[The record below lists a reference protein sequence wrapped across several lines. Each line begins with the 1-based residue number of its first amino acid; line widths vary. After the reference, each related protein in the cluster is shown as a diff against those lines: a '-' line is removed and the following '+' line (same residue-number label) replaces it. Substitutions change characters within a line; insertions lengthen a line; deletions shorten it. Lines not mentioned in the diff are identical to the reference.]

1 MKKDIHDIDLEI
13 EKIETFL
20 SDSNKE
26 INDLKINLNMLLKQ
40 QGRLNSP
47 SQSDSAFLEVSKLT
61 KKYKKNTV
69 VKEVEF
75 SLEKG
80 KFYGLIGPNGA
91 GKTTL
96 IKLIMSAIQPKQGN
110 VKIETIETKNT
121 NSLSRITYITEK
133 TRFPRRLNVK
143 QFYNFLF
150 SQEWDK
156 MKNWQEGFIEYKK
169 HFSSYNINLNSKL
182 TSLSSGMQKIVIL
195 ICALIE
201 DRELLVLDEPAENMD
216 YEARTTMFE
225 LLQKEV
231 KKGKT
236 VFLSSHNLKEIQK
249 YLDVGLFMNNGNIE
263 RIIDL
268 TKEDID
274 LAQIYSDV
282 FGRRAQ

>member
-150 SQEWDK
+150 SQE
-156 MKNWQEGFIEYKK
+156 
-169 HFSSYNINLNSKL
+169 
-182 TSLSSGMQKIVIL
+182 
-195 ICALIE
+195 
-201 DRELLVLDEPAENMD
+201 
-216 YEARTTMFE
+216 
-225 LLQKEV
+225 
-231 KKGKT
+231 
-236 VFLSSHNLKEIQK
+236 
-249 YLDVGLFMNNGNIE
+249 
-263 RIIDL
+263 
-268 TKEDID
+268 
-274 LAQIYSDV
+274 
-282 FGRRAQ
+282 